1 MACSPHGGSR
11 CVYGAMMV
19 QGNQGV
25 AWLPGSSVGFVGLLR
40 RWASICACYLHIA
53 RKYVVVL
60 SCVFSSFFDQPR
72 PAISMRSCGCCNQKS
87 HVAVEGRSARAH
99 LLKLMFG
106 AAARPAANIWH
117 RCGWLSGCMVGV
129 ALCVLPLHCL
139 QVFRC
144 TVACSTFLVRQVCV
158 ILCCSQIIT
167 SRTQQKA

>member
-1 MACSPHGGSR
+1 MAARQQCRVRGAFAKVSVNLRKLPSHCSQV
-11 CVYGAMMV
+11 CCC
-19 QGNQGV
+19 
-25 AWLPGSSVGFVGLLR
+25 
-40 RWASICACYLHIA
+40 I
-53 RKYVVVL
+53 VL
-60 SCVFSSFFDQPR
+60 CFSSFFDQPR

-106 AAARPAANIWH
+106 AAARPAANIWK

-129 ALCVLPLHCL
+129 DLCGLPLHCL

-167 SRTQQKA
+167 SSSQQKA